1 MSMKKNRSE
10 LQSEVSEP
18 LDNLQRQGYPCF
30 LPLVPVESVRRGR
43 LAVVEQAL
51 MSDTKASDSSPR
63 LNPLK
68 RADV

>member
-1 MSMKKNRSE
+1 MAYTATSR
-10 LQSEVSEP
+10 LGPAATLTFCGV
-18 LDNLQRQGYPCF
+18 
-30 LPLVPVESVRRGR
+30 LPLYLPWREG
-43 LAVVEQAL
+43 AVVEQAL